1 MAVVKPFAAIR
12 FNENKAGS
20 IATLACPPY
29 DIVSDA
35 ERAKLIEKNEY
46 NMINLELPKGDD
58 PYESAKEMFKL
69 WQEKGVMTQDMEE
82 GLYIY

>member
-46 NMINLELPKGDD
+46 NMINL
-58 PYESAKEMFKL
+58 
-69 WQEKGVMTQDMEE
+69 
-82 GLYIY
+82 